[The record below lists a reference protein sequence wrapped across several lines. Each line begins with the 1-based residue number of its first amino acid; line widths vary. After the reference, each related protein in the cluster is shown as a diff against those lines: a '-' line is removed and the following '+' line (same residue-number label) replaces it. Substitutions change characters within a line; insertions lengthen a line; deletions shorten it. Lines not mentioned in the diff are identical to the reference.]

1 MQTSNLSQWRD
12 WLRGTSRR
20 NPELIVSQYC
30 AVTGLKSREALPHNI
45 TVNEMIES
53 ILVNEVSDSTSSGVL
68 RAIAG

>member
-1 MQTSNLSQWRD
+1 MQIPDRSLLRD
-12 WLRGTSRR
+12 WLRGTCRR

-30 AVTGLKSREALPHNI
+30 AVRGLKTGEPLPRNL

-53 ILVNEVSDSTSSGVL
+53 ILDNEVSDSASSGVL